1 MLRATAGLKDQV
13 VQQIQRIDK
22 VGGTLLGAT
31 GLAVEALLT
40 SLGFLRQPCHGCEAV
55 SQRHRTSGTVKLE
68 GRLVQCCEPLLM
80 SETTHCSR
88 AMLG

>member
-22 VGGTLLGAT
+22 VGAT
-31 GLAVEALLT
+31 GLTVAPPQEALLT
-40 SLGFLRQPCHGCEAV
+40 SLGFLRWSCQGCEAV
-55 SQRHRTSGTVKLE
+55 PQRHHTSGTVKLE